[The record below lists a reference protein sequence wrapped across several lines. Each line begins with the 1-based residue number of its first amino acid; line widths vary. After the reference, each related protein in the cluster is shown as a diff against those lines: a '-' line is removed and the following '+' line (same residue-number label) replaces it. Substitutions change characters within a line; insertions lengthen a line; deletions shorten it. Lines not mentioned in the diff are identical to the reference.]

1 VIHRKYER
9 GDIIRYRTFGT
20 DIRTV
25 LVEATHTD
33 IKKGRPGFDGL
44 TVPGAES
51 VWGYDYQIVEVVG
64 RDDPLDPSLF
74 LGKEVT
80 P

>member
-1 VIHRKYER
+1 MIKRKYER
-9 GDIIRYRTFGT
+9 GDIIRYRTFSA

-51 VWGYDYQIVEVVG
+51 VWGYDYQIVEVVK
-64 RDDPLDPSLF
+64 RDDLQNPSLF
-74 LGKEVT
+74 LSR
-80 P
+80 